1 MAMKHHAVDVVIE
14 VPRGSR
20 NKYEWDEKA
29 KLMRLDRRVPGAVSF
44 PRIMDSFGGH
54 SARTAIPSTRSS
66 CSMNQPFREYALPRV
81 PSECGGPPALLGWS
95 RR

>member
-54 SARTAIPSTRSS
+54 SARTAIPSTS
-66 CSMNQPFREYALPRV
+66 FA
-81 PSECGGPPALLGWS
+81 S
-95 RR
+95 RRLTSPRSAAGSGSRE